1 MPRPLFGQ
9 QTHPPARCND
19 QLTSAFSN
27 LLANMLQIQQSE
39 GYTPRDSLVGVLPMW
54 HIYALQL
61 LLCVSPY
68 VFHSSLLFHS

>member
-1 MPRPLFGQ
+1 MPRPLFGL
-9 QTHPPARCND
+9 QTLPPAQCSH

-39 GYTPRDSLVGVLPMW
+39 VYTPSDSLVGVLPMW

-61 LLCVSPY
+61 LLCVAP
-68 VFHSSLLFHS
+68 

>member
-1 MPRPLFGQ
+1 
-9 QTHPPARCND
+9 
-19 QLTSAFSN
+19 
-27 LLANMLQIQQSE
+27 MLQIQQSE

-68 VFHSSLLFHS
+68 VFHS